1 MQTYYIIK
9 GSKKV
14 DSFYLNELPVKFVHC
29 LNKNKKEN
37 DFEVDNLG
45 FFQRLT
51 PLKMFPIRQ
60 NSNIFFKEFTEAKNY
75 IEYAKQSIKNDDRF
89 CERIK
94 TELLNYIETFKIIT
108 N

>member
-9 GSKKV
+9 GTKKV
-14 DSFYLNELPVKFVHC
+14 DSFYLNDFPVKFVHY

-37 DFEVDNLG
+37 YFKVDNLG

-51 PLKMFPIRQ
+51 PLKMFPVRQ

-75 IEYAKQSIKNDDRF
+75 IEYAKESIKNDERF

>member
-14 DSFYLNELPVKFVHC
+14 YSFYLTEFPVKFVHY
-29 LNKNKKEN
+29 LNKNNKEN
-37 DFEVDNLG
+37 DFKVDNLG

-75 IEYAKQSIKNDDRF
+75 IEYAKQSINNDDRF
-89 CERIK
+89 CKRIK

>member
-1 MQTYYIIK
+1 METYYITK

-14 DSFYLNELPVKFVHC
+14 DSFYLNEYPVKFINEI
-29 LNKNKKEN
+29 NKNKSEN
-37 DFEVDNLG
+37 KIEVDNLG

-60 NSNIFFKEFTEAKNY
+60 NSNIFFNEFSEAKNY
-75 IEYAKQSIKNDDRF
+75 IEYAKETIKNDERF

-94 TELLNYIETFKIIT
+94 TELLNYIDTLQIT
-108 N
+108 KN